1 MNVEL
6 TKSAKAA
13 IATLYCKYMER
24 MKNKEPKLQART
36 FSTEIPAQSA
46 ILDSVKED
54 LPELKAAGFI
64 EIYLYGDI
72 KLLDKAIIFM
82 ENKTAE
88 NIKEWLSF
96 ASQFIP

>member
-6 TKSAKAA
+6 TKSGKAA

-24 MKNKEPKLQART
+24 VKNKEPKLQSRI
-36 FSTEIPAQSA
+36 FNKDIPAQAA
-46 ILDSVKED
+46 ILGSITDD

-64 EIYLYGDI
+64 EIYLYGDV

-82 ENKTAE
+82 ENKTADV
-88 NIKEWLSF
+88 IKDWLSF
-96 ASQFIP
+96 AAQFIP